1 MKKILFPLITL
12 MILLIGI
19 SSYLFFVN
27 KQEINTRTLLEQE
40 NERLI
45 SENEELN
52 NNLDNIVKQ
61 NTSLNEKNKSL
72 ETQLSEYRKQ
82 QNELDEKVM
91 RNAEKGQELE
101 KIIADLRNDIRIKDD
116 IISKLVPRTM
126 TYDFKKGEELISLG
140 ETETNIQSLLGE
152 GVELQYWI
160 DKGEGFWYLKGAHQ
174 KKVKYGGIEVW
185 YLKYEEESEFR
196 AIMITITD
204 DTAKL
209 TNGLTIGD
217 SNERVLQLYPSFID
231 DHYNSDAYTYYY
243 QDINSLMGLEIK
255 MVNNKVVRIKVGKI
269 FD

>member
-1 MKKILFPLITL
+1 

-91 RNAEKGQELE
+91 QNAEKGQELE
-101 KIIADLRNDIRIKDD
+101 KIIADLRNDISIKND
-116 IISKLVPRTM
+116 IISKLESRTM
-126 TYDFKKGEELISLG
+126 TYILKREK
-140 ETETNIQSLLGE
+140 SLL
-152 GVELQYWI
+152 V
-160 DKGEGFWYLKGAHQ
+160 
-174 KKVKYGGIEVW
+174 
-185 YLKYEEESEFR
+185 
-196 AIMITITD
+196 
-204 DTAKL
+204 
-209 TNGLTIGD
+209 
-217 SNERVLQLYPSFID
+217 
-231 DHYNSDAYTYYY
+231 
-243 QDINSLMGLEIK
+243 
-255 MVNNKVVRIKVGKI
+255 
-269 FD
+269 